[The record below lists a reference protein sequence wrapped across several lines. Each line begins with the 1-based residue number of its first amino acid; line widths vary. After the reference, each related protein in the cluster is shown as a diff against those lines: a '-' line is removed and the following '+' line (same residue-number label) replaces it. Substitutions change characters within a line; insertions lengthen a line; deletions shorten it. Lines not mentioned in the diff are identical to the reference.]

1 MEVETRYADS
11 SGGKIAYQVV
21 GDGPLDLVIVPGW
34 LSHLDL
40 LWMDPGYN
48 RFLRGLAAFSRL
60 ILFDKR
66 GTGLSDPID
75 HAPALEERMA
85 DLQSVLDTV
94 GSERPALFGLS
105 EGGPVSVLF
114 AATYPDRTSA
124 IVLYGTL
131 PTGNGDLDLPG
142 AERLR
147 GLLAQIRESINH
159 WGEGTTIDWAA
170 PSMAQNSRF
179 RQAVGAFERASMSP
193 AMALAMLEANIAKC
207 DVRTILGDVH
217 VPALVLHRV
226 GDALPI
232 ECGRYLAEHI
242 PGARM
247 VELEGIDHMPSVG
260 DVDTLVEEVEEFLT
274 GARHLAES
282 DRVLATVLFT
292 DIVGSTE
299 RAAELGDHE
308 WRQLLSQHDALV
320 RAEIE
325 RHRGREIKHMGDGFL
340 ATFDGPARAVRCA
353 LALTREAPTLGVEV
367 RAGVHT
373 GECEL
378 HAGDIRGIAVH
389 IGARVGALAGPG
401 EVLVSGTV
409 KDLTVGSGI
418 GFADRGTRE
427 LKGVPGEWRLY
438 AAIGERTDARF
449 AALSAA

>member
-1 MEVETRYADS
+1 
-11 SGGKIAYQVV
+11 
-21 GDGPLDLVIVPGW
+21 
-34 LSHLDL
+34 
-40 LWMDPGYN
+40 
-48 RFLRGLAAFSRL
+48 
-60 ILFDKR
+60 
-66 GTGLSDPID
+66 
-75 HAPALEERMA
+75 
-85 DLQSVLDTV
+85 
-94 GSERPALFGLS
+94 
-105 EGGPVSVLF
+105 
-114 AATYPDRTSA
+114 
-124 IVLYGTL
+124 
-131 PTGNGDLDLPG
+131 
-142 AERLR
+142 
-147 GLLAQIRESINH
+147 
-159 WGEGTTIDWAA
+159 
-170 PSMAQNSRF
+170 
-179 RQAVGAFERASMSP
+179 
-193 AMALAMLEANIAKC
+193 MALAMLEANIAKC

-418 GFADRGTRE
+418 G
-427 LKGVPGEWRLY
+427 
-438 AAIGERTDARF
+438 
-449 AALSAA
+449 